1 MDRAEYEKLDQ
12 AEDRMWWFGAL
23 HRNLLMLTR
32 PLRLESMNL
41 PLLDA
46 GCGTGGFLARL
57 ADSYRDRVL
66 FGLDLDPEACAR
78 AARKSARP
86 VCAATLNNLPFA
98 DGALAAI
105 FSVDVLCHR
114 AIDERRALQQIHRCL
129 VEGGWLIVNL
139 PAYRWLLSRHD
150 IAVSNSRRYTASSLR
165 NLLRATG
172 FRLVYVSY
180 WNSILLPLM
189 VITRKLLP
197 GGGSAVSDV
206 RLYPRPLELLCHA
219 MTLIETALLN
229 WGIRLPFGGSI
240 LAIAAKK
247 GVAHG

>member
-1 MDRAEYEKLDQ
+1 MDRSEYKKLDH
-12 AEDRMWWFGAL
+12 AEDRMWWFAAL
-23 HRNLLMLTR
+23 HRNLMMLIR
-32 PLRLESMNL
+32 QLPLESNDL

-46 GCGTGGFLARL
+46 GCGTGGFLAQL
-57 ADSYRDRVL
+57 AESYRERAL

-78 AARKSARP
+78 AATKSARP

-105 FSVDVLCHR
+105 FSADVLCHR
-114 AIDERRALQQIHRCL
+114 AVDERRALQQIHRCL

-139 PAYRWLLSRHD
+139 PAYRWMLSRHD

-165 NLLRATG
+165 KLLCAAG
-172 FRLVYVSY
+172 FRLVYVTY
-180 WNSILLPLM
+180 WNAILLPLM
-189 VITRKLLP
+189 VITRKLIP
-197 GGGSAVSDV
+197 GGRSAVSDV
-206 RLYPRPLELLCHA
+206 RLYPRPIELLCHA
-219 MTLIETALLN
+219 MTLVETALLK

-240 LAIAAKK
+240 LVIAAKK

>member
-12 AEDRMWWFGAL
+12 AEDRMWWFAAL
-23 HRNLLMLTR
+23 HRNLLILAR
-32 PLRLESMNL
+32 RLQLESIDL

-46 GCGTGGFLARL
+46 GCGTGGFLTRL
-57 ADSYRDRVL
+57 AESYHDRVL
-66 FGLDLDPEACAR
+66 FGLDLDAEACAR
-78 AARKSARP
+78 AATKSARP
-86 VCAATLNNLPFA
+86 VCAASLNNLPFA

-114 AIDERRALQQIHRCL
+114 AVDERRALQQIHRCL
-129 VEGGWLIVNL
+129 AEGGWLIVNL

-150 IAVSNSRRYTASSLR
+150 VAVSNSRRYTVSSLR
-165 NLLRATG
+165 KLLHAAG

-180 WNSILLPLM
+180 WNAILLPLM
-189 VITRKLLP
+189 VITRKLVP
-197 GGGSAVSDV
+197 GARSAVSDV
-206 RLYPRPLELLCHA
+206 KLYPRPIELLCHA

-247 GVAHG
+247 GVAHD